1 MPLWKPPK
9 DIAKA
14 FEEGDGVWEDDRWSP
29 IQLTAM
35 SGTEY
40 ERRDIPI
47 AWEIAFE
54 PSEEGFEAANARLE
68 AAFLACLFW
77 VALRGPERIRSLTQF
92 RIAYLLFATT
102 LIAPS
107 LINIYIL
114 VDNPNRIG
122 RNVAGRPELVS
133 EEGLYLH
140 LVTPILLMLSF
151 LMAIDSITPWR
162 RTKEIAPRPAHGGN
176 EA

>member
-1 MPLWKPPK
+1 
-9 DIAKA
+9 
-14 FEEGDGVWEDDRWSP
+14 
-29 IQLTAM
+29 
-35 SGTEY
+35 
-40 ERRDIPI
+40 
-47 AWEIAFE
+47 
-54 PSEEGFEAANARLE
+54 
-68 AAFLACLFW
+68 
-77 VALRGPERIRSLTQF
+77 
-92 RIAYLLFATT
+92 